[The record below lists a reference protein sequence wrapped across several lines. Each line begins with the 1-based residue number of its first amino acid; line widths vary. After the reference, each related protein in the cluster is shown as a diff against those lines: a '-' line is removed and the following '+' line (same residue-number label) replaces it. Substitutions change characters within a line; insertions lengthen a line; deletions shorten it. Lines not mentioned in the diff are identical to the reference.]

1 MYNNQIVEKLIE
13 KYGDKKF
20 AIYVQLEVEKNKL
33 IEDELKSLGEESP
46 DMGYDAYFW
55 KQKYEELIK
64 QQNYHLWI

>member
-1 MYNNQIVEKLIE
+1 MYNNQIVEKLIK

>member
-1 MYNNQIVEKLIE
+1 MYNNQIAEKLIE

>member
-33 IEDELKSLGEESP
+33 IEDELKNLGEENP
-46 DMGYDAYFW
+46 DLGYDAYFW

-64 QQNYHLWI
+64 KQNYHLWI